1 MSVQTQYTAPQV
13 TLSVCFYPRAGRRDH
28 SYHSLSTK
36 VPEGICWHFLMA
48 ACVQWGSMGII
59 SCFQV
64 VLLARVK
71 AEAVEV
77 EIKSVFPFGCS
88 LFLSLNCWEGKTTT
102 DDLGFGFFFFRL
114 LLQHLPD
121 GKILIYG
128 TQSDSLLQRTSTIL
142 SLHNL

>member
-13 TLSVCFYPRAGRRDH
+13 TLSVCFYPRVGRRDH

-36 VPEGICWHFLMA
+36 VPEDICWHFLMA

-64 VLLARVK
+64 VLLVRVK
-71 AEAVEV
+71 AEAVEA

-102 DDLGFGFFFFRL
+102 DDLGFGFFFSGCFYSIFL
-114 LLQHLPD
+114 MV
-121 GKILIYG
+121 KY
-128 TQSDSLLQRTSTIL
+128 
-142 SLHNL
+142 